1 MQMIK
6 LIISMVS
13 PHFHISDL
21 TTGAAHLEPLFW
33 VNKVRLLQC
42 RSLRVVLK
50 ILKPLIQTFVER

>member
-1 MQMIK
+1 
-6 LIISMVS
+6 MVS

-21 TTGAAHLEPLFW
+21 TTGAAHLEQLFW
-33 VNKVRLLQC
+33 VNKVCLLQC